1 MTTFS
6 FSVQSTCFGV
16 LALLLCYTLW
26 LMRSGQLSAH
36 VTVRWVLAESAAFL
50 AVLLWRWLPMFSYTS
65 RLGDR
70 ELLVVLAV
78 IFFSLIGFLI
88 LDCLVRIS
96 THTRQIKLLA
106 QELALLRECTEPDYV
121 RSEQGYPHCNPARSR
136 SQADPLTKG
145 NQSS

>member
-6 FSVQSTCFGV
+6 FTVQSVCLGA
-16 LALLLCYTLW
+16 LALLFGYTLW
-26 LMRSGQLSAH
+26 LLRSGRLSAH

-65 RLGDR
+65 GLGDR

-78 IFFSLIGFLI
+78 IFFAFIAFLI

-96 THTRQIKLLA
+96 THTRQIKLLT
-106 QELALLRECTEPDYV
+106 QELALLRECTEPGPV
-121 RSEQGYPHCNPARSR
+121 RSEQGHPHRDNAPSCC
-136 SQADPLTKG
+136 QADSAPGGNKG
-145 NQSS
+145 T